1 MNLLVTNLKLFSSY
15 CKKNTRKILQFEN
28 EIYIYIYIVTLAL
41 QLCVDLIKEKV

>member
-15 CKKNTRKILQFEN
+15 CKINTRKILQFEN
-28 EIYIYIYIVTLAL
+28 EIYIYIVTLAL